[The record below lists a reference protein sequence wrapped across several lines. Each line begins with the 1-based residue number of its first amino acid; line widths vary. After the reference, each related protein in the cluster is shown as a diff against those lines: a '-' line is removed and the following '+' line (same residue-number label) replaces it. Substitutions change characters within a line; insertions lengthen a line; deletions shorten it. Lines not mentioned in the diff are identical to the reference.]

1 MKDTLVLTIPLKP
14 RTVERLSKRP
24 LGEKETTK
32 RVRKAFELVYGK
44 TPEEALADV
53 IDNTV
58 WEATFTEHQ
67 K

>member
-1 MKDTLVLTIPLKP
+1 METSLILTIPLKP
-14 RTVERLSKRP
+14 KTTARLSKRP

-44 TPEEALADV
+44 SVEEALADV